1 MRSALTSFLVA
12 LALVGCQK
20 GDERKKGEKTGEAPA
35 SETTT
40 AAPTAET
47 PTAPPTT
54 PAAPGARPAAIGDA
68 EMATIDAMA
77 QFIGGLR
84 EAVASTKGDCDRM
97 AAALAPVMERGKPI
111 IEKARALE
119 EKLSGDEATQRWVQ
133 GYVERKTGGL
143 EVVAKGVEG
152 CAEHAGVQSALAG
165 FLQ

>member
-1 MRSALTSFLVA
+1 MQSALTSILVA

-20 GDERKKGEKTGEAPA
+20 GDERKKGERNGESPPTEA
-35 SETTT
+35 TT
-40 AAPTAET
+40 AAPTT
-47 PTAPPTT
+47 PE
-54 PAAPGARPAAIGDA
+54 APGGRPAAIGA
-68 EMATIDAMA
+68 TEMATVEAMA

-84 EAVASTKGDCDRM
+84 DAVASTKGDCDRM
-97 AAALAPVMERGKPI
+97 AAALTPVMERGKPI

-133 GYVERKTGGL
+133 EYVEKKTGGL

-152 CAEHAGVQSALAG
+152 CSEHAGVQNALTG